1 MLGLIAFLIA
11 WMTTVEIQ
19 AQTAAELNAKLKT
32 EQAALDSLEARLTA
46 EEARLKQT
54 QRKTRSETEALIALE
69 RNIFQIKNELRVIQ
83 RQERDLAQ
91 RLNNT
96 EKQLRTAEERA
107 TIWEKEMA
115 QRFRNM
121 YKLGRRGM
129 LALMFSSSSFS
140 DARRRARYLARVAE
154 QDQHDFRTLQT
165 ERKQVTDLY
174 LVQNAQHQQ
183 QQALFQ
189 GKLKKEHS
197 LNRLASDKTQ
207 TLQVLKKNVSAKKR
221 AVEEI
226 EAQKSEYARRIA
238 ETIKQIQTKQSNKQL
253 AKLPPF
259 NFESIKGNVRRPV
272 LGFVVTRFGR
282 QQDPDLKTWTFNRG
296 INIAAPEGTQ
306 VAAIAPGEVV
316 MVDWFP
322 GYGRFVL
329 LRHPNDYYSLYGH
342 LSSDLVQV
350 GEILSEGFV
359 LGKVGSTGRLD
370 GVSQLHFEIMK
381 GEEPLDPLVWLRK

>member
-1 MLGLIAFLIA
+1 MLGLVTFLIA
-11 WMTTVEIQ
+11 WMVHLEIQ
-19 AQTAAELNAKLKT
+19 AQTAAELNTKLKT
-32 EQAALDSLEARLTA
+32 EQAALDSLEARLA
-46 EEARLKQT
+46 HEEARLKQT
-54 QRKTRSETEALIALE
+54 QRKVKSEAEALIALE
-69 RNIFQIKNELRVIQ
+69 RNIFQTKKELRVIQ
-83 RQERDLAQ
+83 HQERDLEQ

-96 EKQLRTAEERA
+96 EKQLYTAEEHA
-107 TIWEKEMA
+107 KIWEKEMA

-121 YKLGRRGM
+121 YKLGRRST
-129 LALMFSSSSFS
+129 LSLMFSSSSFS
-140 DARRRARYLARVAE
+140 DALRRARYLARVAD
-154 QDQHDFRTLQT
+154 QDQRDFRTLQT

-183 QQALFQ
+183 QQALLQ
-189 GKLKKEHS
+189 GKLKKEQS

-207 TLQVLKKNVSAKKR
+207 TLHELKKNVSARKR
-221 AVEEI
+221 AVEEM
-226 EAQKSEYARRIA
+226 EAQKTEYARRIA
-238 ETIKQIQTKQSNKQL
+238 ETIKQIQTKQLNKQL

-259 NFESIKGNVRRPV
+259 DFESIKGNVRRPV
-272 LGFVVTRFGR
+272 SGSVVTRFGR
-282 QQDPDLKTWTFNRG
+282 QQDPELKTWTFNRG

-306 VAAIAPGEVV
+306 VETIAPGEVV

-329 LRHPNDYYSLYGH
+329 LRHPDDYYSLYGH

-350 GEILSEGFV
+350 GKILPEGSV
-359 LGKVGSTGRLD
+359 VGNVGSTGRLD